1 MDQRTDPLARQLALS
16 ALTTEQFN
24 LQSARLGTIAEANG
38 RSTLY
43 LGTLSSAVIA
53 IAFVGQASQ
62 LGNAFYLL
70 LRGRCVA
77 FHRHTDGREVAYPE
91 LREGDVFGEISLILD
106 KPVTATVR
114 AQQQCVVLRLDRA
127 AFDKHI
133 LSQPGM
139 RGALMRVGTE
149 RLQRT
154 AKLLAGARDWNEG
167 DLRV

>member
-1 MDQRTDPLARQLALS
+1 
-16 ALTTEQFN
+16 
-24 LQSARLGTIAEANG
+24 
-38 RSTLY
+38 
-43 LGTLSSAVIA
+43 
-53 IAFVGQASQ
+53 
-62 LGNAFYLL
+62 
-70 LRGRCVA
+70 
-77 FHRHTDGREVAYPE
+77 VAYPA

-114 AQQQCVVLRLDRA
+114 ALMPCVVLRLDRA
-127 AFDKHI
+127 AFEKHI